1 MRDWNLGPGDPLQL
15 TIAADARLTTTDYLN
30 DHIWELDLSGGDP
43 AALALRTTYG
53 LRARLMRLF
62 PRFTENGKTI
72 NDPAAF
78 VGPPRV
84 RRFYPNFLTVT
95 FSPLAGLEV
104 SADYWVADSHVVAG
118 RLTLTNRSVTP
129 RPLRLEWVAQ
139 LSPLEGRGM
148 APEQKQSAVVLQGQ
162 VENLFPVLFLTGGP
176 QAGPGPYSSLA
187 LLLDFPPGGTRQVTW
202 VLAAL
207 DDPQASFDLARR
219 TAARSFEAEK
229 TRIALLNTSEGV
241 DIFTGDPDWDA
252 AFAFSQKAAYGLFH
266 SPTEHLPH
274 PSFVFSRQP
283 DQGFSRLGNGS
294 DYSFFWSGQSPFETY
309 YLASLLPCHSELM
322 RGVLKNFLAVQ
333 DSHDGSID
341 NKPGLAGQ
349 RARFLAAPYLAS
361 LAWRLSCRGRDRE
374 FISAVY
380 PALAK
385 FFWSWFSPTRD
396 HDRNGLPEW
405 QHQLQTGFEDNP
417 LFEGWHAWAQG
428 IDITTVQSP
437 ALAAALY
444 REAQSLM
451 RMAELL
457 GRTSDTITLKAQAAL
472 LRKGVQACWD
482 ADAALYRYTD
492 RDTHLSPA
500 GKVLSERQ
508 AAPVIELQKDFK
520 HPVRLVIRIF
530 GQGETLK
537 RPRVTITGELDEKP
551 QFEVLD
557 TRDFAFSSSG
567 AVATTE
573 KVYTSLGKFEFEGL
587 SRRDRVSIQ
596 TADLTIADHTL
607 LLPLWAGIPDEHEAH
622 ALVFRT
628 LLSAEHFDHPYGIP
642 ALPRLFLREAD
653 PVSLGVHLPWNQ
665 LIAEGLLQ
673 YGYRREAARLTAH
686 LMAAVIQNLKRSHAF
701 YRTYH
706 AESGAGQGER
716 NALHGLAPI
725 GLFLRVL
732 GVEILSPQQVLLR
745 GENPFPWTVTV
756 KYRGLTV
763 TRQMTQTEIIFPNG
777 QPVVLNDP
785 TNALV
790 TGG

>member
-15 TIAADARLTTTDYLN
+15 TIAADARLTETDYLD

-62 PRFTENGKTI
+62 PRFGENGKTI

-95 FSPLAGLEV
+95 FSPFTGIEV
-104 SADYWVADSHVVAG
+104 TADYWAADSHVVAG
-118 RLTLTNRSVTP
+118 RLTVTNRSVTP
-129 RPLRLEWVAQ
+129 RLLRLEWVAQ
-139 LSPLEGRGM
+139 LNPLEGRAM
-148 APEQKQSAVVLQGQ
+148 TAEQKQSVVVLQGQ
-162 VENLFPVLFLTGGP
+162 VETLFPVLFLTGGP

-187 LLLDFPPGGTRQVTW
+187 LLFEFPPGGSRQVTW
-202 VLAAL
+202 ALASL
-207 DDPQASFDLARR
+207 KDPQASFELARR
-219 TAARSFEAEK
+219 TVARPFEAEK
-229 TRIALLNTSEGV
+229 TRIELLNASQGV
-241 DIFTGDPDWDA
+241 EIFTGDPDWDA

-274 PSFVFSRQP
+274 ASFVFSRQP
-283 DQGFSRLGNGS
+283 DQGFSRLGNGN
-294 DYSFFWSGQSPFETY
+294 DYPFFWSGQSPFEAA
-309 YLASLLPCHSELM
+309 YLASLLPCHTELM

-333 DSHDGSID
+333 DPHDGSID
-341 NKPGLAGQ
+341 NKPGLGGQ
-349 RARFLAAPYLAS
+349 RARLLAAPYLAG
-361 LAWRLSCRGRDRE
+361 LAWQISCQGRDLDFLRE
-374 FISAVY
+374 VY
-380 PALAK
+380 PALVR
-385 FFWSWFSPTRD
+385 FFWAWFSPTRD

-428 IDITTVQSP
+428 LDITTVQSP

-444 REAQSLM
+444 REAQLLI
-451 RMAELL
+451 RMAEQV
-457 GRTSDTITLKAQAAL
+457 GRVSDTITLKAQAEV

-482 ADAALYRYTD
+482 ADSALYRYAD
-492 RDTHLSPA
+492 RDTHLSPP
-500 GKVLSERQ
+500 GKTLSERQ
-508 AAPVIELQKDFK
+508 AAPVIELQKSFK
-520 HPVRLVIRIF
+520 HPVRLVLRIF
-530 GQGETLK
+530 GQGEALK
-537 RPRVTITGELDEKP
+537 RPRVTIRGELDERP
-551 QFEVLD
+551 QLEVLD
-557 TRDFAFSSSG
+557 TRDFSFSASG
-567 AVATTE
+567 AVATSE
-573 KVYTSLGKFEFEGL
+573 KVYTSVGRFEFEGL
-587 SRRDRVSIQ
+587 TRRDRVSIQ

-622 ALVFRT
+622 TLVFRT
-628 LLSAEHFDHPYGIP
+628 ILSAEHFDHPFGIP

-665 LIAEGLLQ
+665 WIAEGLLR

-686 LMAAVIQNLKRSHAF
+686 LMSAVIQNLKRSHAF

-706 AESGAGQGER
+706 AETGAGQGER

-732 GVEILSPQQVLLR
+732 GVEILSPHQVRLR
-745 GENPFPWTVTV
+745 GENPFPWPVTV
-756 KYRGLTV
+756 KYRGLMV
-763 TRQMTQTEIIFPNG
+763 TRQMAQTEVTFPNG

-785 TNALV
+785 TDALI
-790 TGG
+790 TSG